1 MTKTNIHPGA
11 VEISGTHYLRNAR
24 GDLTPVA
31 NVKAM
36 DLLQDDMVR
45 SAIGY
50 AEDLSAELAR
60 FQSHSYAD
68 IAAFDALLDQEY
80 GVKAKTSTKGNRS
93 FTSFDGSLQV
103 KVCVADQIVFG
114 PELQAAKKLLDELI
128 IERAEG
134 ADPLLVALV
143 TQAFKTD
150 KEGKVDT
157 GSILALRRLE
167 VNDDRWG
174 DITRAIDDSVKVF
187 GSKSYLRFYRKGGDG
202 RMEMIPLDLAGV
214 SPSPAA
220 FARQSLRRQ
229 VAELQADLVD
239 IAADLGAF
247 EISGPDIDG
256 QYWLVV
262 RCTDAETAIVIRL
275 TGETRLRPAEA
286 HLMQGYLQTAL
297 TLAKG
302 ERP

>member
-1 MTKTNIHPGA
+1 MSSHVPKTHATHPAA

-24 GDLTPVA
+24 GDLTPIA
-31 NVKAM
+31 NIKPM
-36 DLLQDDMVR
+36 DLLQDEMVR
-45 SAIGY
+45 KAIDY

-80 GVKAKTSTKGNRS
+80 GVKAKASTKGNRS

-103 KVCVADQIVFG
+103 KVCVADQIAFG

-128 IERAEG
+128 MEKAEG
-134 ADPLLVALV
+134 ADPFLVALV

-167 VNDDRWG
+167 VDDSRWA

-187 GSKSYLRFYRKGGDG
+187 GSKSYLRFYRKGADG
-202 RMEMIPLDLAGV
+202 RMEMIPLDLASV

-220 FARQSLRRQ
+220 FARRSLRRQ
-229 VAELQADLVD
+229 VEEL
-239 IAADLGAF
+239 
-247 EISGPDIDG
+247 
-256 QYWLVV
+256 
-262 RCTDAETAIVIRL
+262 R
-275 TGETRLRPAEA
+275 EA
-286 HLMQGYLQTAL
+286 
-297 TLAKG
+297 LAKMSG
-302 ERP
+302 LEVEKAIGIGVIHARLLNNDIEGALHIVKGLQS